1 VVIFLTAAAVTGGGG
16 GISPVSTYGPIVV
29 ATAGLITALV
39 AALGRRD
46 KKTSDITNNLDAR
59 TQTALKGL
67 QAYSERAELERARW
81 QEHAEKETLRADA
94 AEAKVEELERELA
107 RVHRPP
113 STRRQTGK

>member
-1 VVIFLTAAAVTGGGG
+1 MLGLLAAAADTSGN
-16 GISPVSTYGPIVV
+16 ISPLSSYGPIVV

-67 QAYSERAELERARW
+67 QAYSERAEAERARW

-94 AEAKVEELERELA
+94 AEAEVERLERELA
-107 RVHRPP
+107 HARRPP
-113 STRRQTGK
+113 TTRRPTGK